1 MKVMKILEKTK
12 TKVKKVQM
20 MEREIRRKSQKIQNQ
35 RVKVNQREKIKKRS
49 LLQLRNLNVKINDL
63 YGKL

>member
-1 MKVMKILEKTK
+1 
-12 TKVKKVQM
+12 VKKVQM